1 MVQIHSI
8 SIFTESWSGRCSYAD
23 ECNSKRRI
31 VIIPLRSLVVLGL
44 IEPYIGTA
52 GHALFSPWNGA
63 RGNEVELGI
72 IYVTIRQTFI
82 GRSAISRA

>member
-1 MVQIHSI
+1 M
-8 SIFTESWSGRCSYAD
+8 
-23 ECNSKRRI
+23 
-31 VIIPLRSLVVLGL
+31 VLGL

-82 GRSAISRA
+82 GISAISRAWKLSEAEGIPSTLARDYLLA